1 MMTDDTLML
10 LARELEWAEAYL
22 GDYPDCDLG
31 WLYFHLLERELGA
44 AERQCAAS
52 GSDDF

>member
-22 GDYPDCDLG
+22 EDYPDCDLG
-31 WLYFHLLERELGA
+31 WLYFHLLERELGT
-44 AERQCAAS
+44 AERRYAAS
-52 GSDDF
+52 GPEDF